1 MRIALGKLSHEAN
14 TFSPLPTTWD
24 DFARNWMRRGPE
36 VLQGLEGLNIE
47 EAGAAEVLRAEPGCE
62 IAPTFAAHALS
73 GYPVDGPSFRRLLD
87 ELLAGLRAALPVDGV
102 LLVLHGA
109 MMAEGAPD
117 ASGAILQ
124 AVRQI
129 VGPRVPIVG
138 TLDLHA
144 NVTKRMAEH
153 ATALVGYHTAP
164 HIDMGQTGRAA
175 ARILLGAV
183 KKELHPQMALV
194 RLPLLVPAENSRHT
208 DGPLSEIINM
218 ALALEH
224 DGAILHGGVYP
235 VQPWMDTPD
244 VGCSVVVVT
253 DGDAAAAQAHAQRLA
268 REFWARRA
276 AFVPSLLSP
285 AEAVQHA
292 LARES
297 GTVVLCDS
305 ADAPSSGATGDSTV
319 LLQALL
325 ERAPVQHTCLLN
337 IVDAPAVAQ
346 AIAAGV
352 GNNVSLSVGA
362 KLAPGFFQPVS
373 FEGYVKLISDGAFR
387 FKGPGMRGVTY
398 RMGRA
403 AVLVQG
409 GIHLVAMEY
418 PVLQWDPQLYRSLG
432 LEPTDARIV
441 QVKSPAAFRA
451 AYEGIMDEVLI
462 LAAPGAANPDLAH
475 LPWKQV
481 GRPIYPLDPDTTWP

>member
-1 MRIALGKLSHEAN
+1 MRIALGKISHEAN

-24 DFARNWMRRGPE
+24 DFARHWMRRGPD
-36 VLQGLEGLNIE
+36 LLRGLEGLNIE
-47 EAGAAEVLRAEPGCE
+47 DAGAVEVLGAEPGCQ
-62 IAPTFAAHALS
+62 ILPTFAANAQS
-73 GYPVDGPSFRRLLD
+73 GYPVDASAFRRLLD
-87 ELLAGLRAALPVDGV
+87 ELLSALRAALPVDGV

-109 MMAEGAPD
+109 MMAEGEPD
-117 ASGAILQ
+117 ATGAVLQ

-129 VGPRVPIVG
+129 VGPGVPIVG

-144 NVTKRMAEH
+144 NVTRRMAEQ

-164 HIDMGQTGRAA
+164 HIDMAQTGRSA
-175 ARILLGAV
+175 ARILLGAI

-208 DGPLSEIINM
+208 DGPLSEVINM
-218 ALALEH
+218 ALALEKE
-224 DGAILHGGVYP
+224 GTILHGGVYP

-253 DGDAAAAQAHAQRLA
+253 DDDPALAQAQADRLA
-268 REFWARRA
+268 HEFWARRA
-276 AFVPSLLSP
+276 AFVPPLVTPS
-285 AEAVQHA
+285 EAVHNA
-292 LARES
+292 LAREH

-319 LLQALL
+319 VLRALL
-325 ERAPVQHTCLLN
+325 ERAPVQQTCLLN
-337 IVDAPAVAQ
+337 IVDPPVVAQ

-352 GNNVSLSVGA
+352 GNSVSVSVGG
-362 KLAPGFFQPVS
+362 KQAPGFFQPVS
-373 FEGYVKLISDGAFR
+373 FDGHVKTISDGVFY
-387 FKGPGMRGVTY
+387 FKGPGMRGVAH

-403 AVLVQG
+403 VVLVQG
-409 GIHLVAMEY
+409 GIHLVVMEHA
-418 PVLQWDPQLYRSLG
+418 VTQWDPQLYRSLG

-451 AYEGIMDEVLI
+451 AYQEIMDEVLI
-462 LAAPGAANPDLAH
+462 LAAPGAANPDLVH
-475 LPWKQV
+475 LPWKNIR
-481 GRPIYPLDPDTTWP
+481 RPIYPLDPDIRWP

>member
-24 DFARNWMRRGPE
+24 DFSRNWMRRGPE
-36 VLQGLEGLNIE
+36 ILRGLEGLNIE
-47 EAGAAEVLRAEPGCE
+47 EAGAVEILRAEPGCE
-62 IAPTFAAHALS
+62 ILPTFAAHALS
-73 GYPVDGPSFRRLLD
+73 GYPVDGPAFRRLLD
-87 ELLAGLRAALPVDGV
+87 ELLTALRAALPVDGV

-109 MMAEGAPD
+109 MMAEGEAD
-117 ASGAILQ
+117 ASGAVLQ
-124 AVRQI
+124 AVRQM
-129 VGPRVPIVG
+129 VGSDVPIVG

-144 NVTKRMAEH
+144 NVTVRMAEQ
-153 ATALVGYHTAP
+153 ATALIGYHTAP
-164 HIDMGQTGRAA
+164 HIDMAQTGRTA

-208 DGPLSEIINM
+208 EGPLSEVINM
-218 ALALEH
+218 ALALEKQ
-224 DGAILHGGVYP
+224 GTILHGGIYP

-253 DGDAAAAQAHAQRLA
+253 DDDPAAARAQAGRLA

-276 AFVPSLLSP
+276 AFVPSLLTPS
-285 AEAVQHA
+285 EAVQNA
-292 LARES
+292 IARER

-319 LLQALL
+319 ILHALL
-325 ERAPVQHTCLLN
+325 DRAPIQQTCLLN
-337 IVDAPAVAQ
+337 VVDSPAVAQ

-352 GNNVSLSVGA
+352 GNNISLSVGG
-362 KLAPGFFQPVS
+362 KLAPIFFQPVV
-373 FEGYVKLISDGAFR
+373 FNGYVKTISDGVFS
-387 FKGPGMRGVTY
+387 FKGPGMRGVAH
-398 RMGRA
+398 RMGRTV
-403 AVLVQG
+403 VLVQG
-409 GIHLVAMEY
+409 GIHLVVMEHA
-418 PVLQWDPQLYRSLG
+418 VTQWDPQLYRSLG

-451 AYEGIMDEVLI
+451 AYQGIMDDVLI
-462 LAAPGAANPDLAH
+462 VASPGAASADLTH
-475 LPWKQV
+475 LPWKHIR
-481 GRPIYPLDPDTTWP
+481 RPLYPLDPDIRWP